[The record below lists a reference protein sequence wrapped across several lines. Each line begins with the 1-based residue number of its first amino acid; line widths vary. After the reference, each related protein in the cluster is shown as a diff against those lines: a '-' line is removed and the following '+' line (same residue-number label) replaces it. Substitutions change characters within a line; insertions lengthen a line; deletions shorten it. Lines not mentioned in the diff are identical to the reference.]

1 MKDSERVGLP
11 VSIDADRS
19 GNSHC
24 VGLHLIA
31 LQIYT
36 PCLVVATPVCDRD
49 VGGLSCHAIA
59 IIARQRG
66 DGCGG
71 SGAIVVKS
79 SPRTVSG
86 AKWSARMDLT
96 VSDGR

>member
-66 DGCGG
+66 DDGG
-71 SGAIVVKS
+71 ASGANGSEERPNAGI
-79 SPRTVSG
+79 RRE
-86 AKWSARMDLT
+86 AKRAGFQSAPPP
-96 VSDGR
+96 